1 MSLNLASVNLKE
13 IMKILIL
20 KDIQDEIKELMWNG
34 SITVFSIRRL
44 STVTALVGD
53 KEENF

>member
-13 IMKILIL
+13 IIKILIL

-53 KEENF
+53 KEDNF

>member
-13 IMKILIL
+13 IIKILIL

-44 STVTALVGD
+44 STVTALDGD

>member
-13 IMKILIL
+13 ILKILIL

>member
-13 IMKILIL
+13 IIKILIL

>member
-13 IMKILIL
+13 ILKILIL

-44 STVTALVGD
+44 SMVTALVGD

>member
-13 IMKILIL
+13 IIKILIL
-20 KDIQDEIKELMWNG
+20 KDIQDEIKELLWNG

-53 KEENF
+53 KEEKF